1 MYYEADAKIMS
12 DLADEIKNLG
22 MPLVLFRKFN
32 SIIGAIT
39 VQIEDEHDSPR
50 VVDTLFNALE
60 QLAEEIRQP
69 EKDTILAL
77 AGIVRRDIVQLLQK
91 RDRPRK
97 PAGP

>member
-22 MPLVLFRKFN
+22 MPLMLFRKFN
-32 SIIGAIT
+32 AIVGAIT
-39 VQIEDEHDSPR
+39 VQIETEHDSPR
-50 VVDTLFNALE
+50 VVETLFNALE

-69 EKDTILAL
+69 ERDMLLAL
-77 AGIVRRDIVQLLQK
+77 TGIVRRDIMQRLQK
-91 RDRPRK
+91 RDRTRK